1 MNWWGKILGA
11 GFGLMAGGPL
21 GAVLGAAM
29 GHAFDRGLSGVG
41 EPRGGRR
48 ERVQATF
55 FRATFSVMGH
65 VAKADGRVSAREIG
79 VAEDVMRQMRLD
91 QAQRREAIEL
101 FNKGKAHDFDLEA
114 VLDEFRRECRRRSTL
129 VQMFIEIQLQ
139 AAYADGRMD
148 EPEERVLL
156 RICHALGVPE
166 ERFRLLE
173 RMLLGGHRARQDE
186 RGGDRA
192 GGSGAMSISDAY
204 AMLGVSSQASNDD
217 VKKAYRK
224 LMSEHHPDKLLARGL
239 PDEMVE
245 VAKSKSQD
253 IGRAYER
260 IKEARGI

>member
-1 MNWWGKILGA
+1 VNWWGKILGGVF
-11 GFGLMAGGPL
+11 GFLIGGPL

-29 GHAFDRGLSGVG
+29 GHAFDRGLSGID
-41 EPRGGRR
+41 ESRGGQR

-55 FRATFSVMGH
+55 FRTTFSVMGH
-65 VAKADGRVSAREIG
+65 VAKADGRVSEREIG
-79 VAEDVMRQMRLD
+79 VAEDVMRQMRLN

-101 FNKGKAHDFDLEA
+101 FNKGKANDFDLEA
-114 VLDEFRRECRRRSTL
+114 VLEEFRHECRRRSTL
-129 VQMFIEIQLQ
+129 VQMFMEIQLQ
-139 AAYADGRMD
+139 AAYADGQMD
-148 EPEERVLL
+148 PPEERVLL
-156 RICHALGVPE
+156 HICEALSIPE

-173 RMLLGGHRARQDE
+173 RMLRGGHRAQQDGH
-186 RGGDRA
+186 GGDRA
-192 GGSGAMSISDAY
+192 SGSGGMSISDAY

-224 LMSEHHPDKLLARGL
+224 LMSEHHPDKLLAKGL

-253 IGRAYER
+253 IGQAYER